1 MDLQL
6 FKGLAEFGITGFF
19 ILALLVIAYFLW
31 QRVTKMQ
38 DQLSAKFEQYQ
49 REDREKL
56 ISVIEKNTTAFNE
69 LHIFIAKFKNEQ

>member
-1 MDLQL
+1 MELEL

-38 DQLSAKFEQYQ
+38 DQLSLKFEQYQ
-49 REDREKL
+49 KEDREKL
-56 ISVIEKNTTAFNE
+56 LSVIEKNTTAFNE
-69 LHIFIAKFKNEQ
+69 LHIFIAKFKNE

>member
-56 ISVIEKNTTAFNE
+56 LSVIEKNTTAFNE

>member
-56 ISVIEKNTTAFNE
+56 LSVIEKNTTAFNE
-69 LHIFIAKFKNEQ
+69 LHIFIAKFKSE

>member
-1 MDLQL
+1 MELEL

-38 DQLSAKFEQYQ
+38 DQLSLKFEQYQ
-49 REDREKL
+49 KEDREKL
-56 ISVIEKNTTAFNE
+56 LQVIEKNTTAFNE
-69 LHIFIAKFKNEQ
+69 LHIFIAKFKNE